1 MTVTPV
7 DAAATS
13 PKQPQQKPEPKSEQK
28 PQQSLILLFVGL
40 LLTMLMAS
48 LNQTVLATAL
58 PTIVGDLNG
67 VNHMSWVI
75 TSFILASTITMPVY
89 GRISDVF
96 GRRPVILV
104 AIGLFMVGSITG
116 ALASSIEVLILSRV
130 IQGLGGGGLMILS
143 QAAIADVVPARQRG
157 KYMGIMGAA
166 FAVSSVAGPLLGG
179 WLTEGPGWRWAF
191 WINLPFGVLAMLAVA
206 LFLPAPKKLAADRP
220 RLDYLGMALIAAAT
234 TALVLA
240 STWGGSEYAWGSPLI
255 IGLFV
260 AAAVLAV
267 LFVVV
272 ESKAA
277 EPVIPLAFFAD
288 RNFTLT
294 TIAGLII
301 GVAMFGALSYMPTYI
316 QMVTGVGAAQ
326 AGLLMVPMMG
336 TMLLTS
342 VITGIVVSRTG
353 HYKTYP
359 VVGTAIVA
367 VSLVLFSQLQ
377 ADSAVWVLCGVF
389 GVMGLGL
396 GMSMQIMV
404 LIVQNSFPVRVV
416 GTATAANN
424 YFRQVGATLGSAVVG
439 SLFITRL
446 QDILVGRME
455 SAGAAA
461 GAGAAGSSMNNLTPE
476 LVQQLPDALHDV
488 VVESYNEALMPIFL
502 YILPLVVLA
511 AVLLLFV
518 QQKPLA
524 TTVEDGVRA
533 TSAGSPETGAL
544 PLLRSDDDDAAA
556 ASDPM
561 QWVTTDDGGF
571 SASQADSDQEA
582 PVTVGESR
590 RGN

>member
-13 PKQPQQKPEPKSEQK
+13 PKKPQQNPQRK
-28 PQQSLILLFVGL
+28 PQQSLVLLFVGL

-104 AIGLFMVGSITG
+104 AIGLFMIGSITG
-116 ALASSIEVLILSRV
+116 ALASSIEVLIVSRV

-206 LFLPAPKKLAADRP
+206 LFLPAPKKLGADRP

-240 STWGGSEYAWGSPLI
+240 STWGGSEYEWGSPLI

-272 ESKAA
+272 EAKAV
-277 EPVIPLAFFAD
+277 EPVIPLSFFAD

-294 TIAGLII
+294 TVAGLIT
-301 GVAMFGALSYMPTYI
+301 GVAMFGALGYMPTYI

-342 VITGIVVSRTG
+342 VITGMVVSRTG

-359 VVGTAIVA
+359 VVGTVVVA
-367 VSLVLFSQLQ
+367 GSLVLLSQLQ
-377 ADSAVWVLCGVF
+377 ADSAIWMLCGAL

-404 LIVQNSFPVRVV
+404 LIVQNSFPVSVV

-446 QDILVGRME
+446 QDILAERMASTGATAGE
-455 SAGAAA
+455 S
-461 GAGAAGSSMNNLTPE
+461 SVNNLTPE
-476 LVQQLPDALHDV
+476 MVQQLPDAMHDV
-488 VVESYNEALMPIFL
+488 IVGSYNEALMPIFL
-502 YILPLVVLA
+502 YILPLMIAA

-533 TSAGSPETGAL
+533 TSAGSPETGTL
-544 PLLRSDDDDAAA
+544 PLLRR
-556 ASDPM
+556 
-561 QWVTTDDGGF
+561 DG
-571 SASQADSDQEA
+571 ADSDEIAADDAEA
-582 PVTVGESR
+582 RSGPSLESAR
-590 RGN
+590 LISPSKTR

>member
-13 PKQPQQKPEPKSEQK
+13 PKNSQQNPQRK
-28 PQQSLILLFVGL
+28 PQQSLVLLFVGL

-104 AIGLFMVGSITG
+104 AIGLFMIGSITG
-116 ALASSIEVLILSRV
+116 ALASSIEVLIVSRV

-206 LFLPAPKKLAADRP
+206 LFLPAPKKLGADRP

-240 STWGGSEYAWGSPLI
+240 STWGGSEYEWGSPLI

-272 ESKAA
+272 ESKAV
-277 EPVIPLAFFAD
+277 EPVIPLSFFAD

-294 TIAGLII
+294 TVAGLIT
-301 GVAMFGALSYMPTYI
+301 GVAMFGALGYMPTYI

-342 VITGIVVSRTG
+342 VITGMVVSRTG

-359 VVGTAIVA
+359 VVGTVVVA
-367 VSLVLFSQLQ
+367 GSLVLLSQLQ
-377 ADSAVWVLCGVF
+377 ADSAIWMLCGAL

-404 LIVQNSFPVRVV
+404 LIVQNSFPVSVV

-446 QDILVGRME
+446 QDILGERMA
-455 SAGAAA
+455 SSGAAA
-461 GAGAAGSSMNNLTPE
+461 GGSSVNNLTPE
-476 LVQQLPDALHDV
+476 MVQQLPDAMHDV
-488 VVESYNEALMPIFL
+488 IVGSYNEALMPIFL
-502 YILPLVVLA
+502 YILPLMIAA

-544 PLLRSDDDDAAA
+544 PLLRGDE
-556 ASDPM
+556 
-561 QWVTTDDGGF
+561 
-571 SASQADSDQEA
+571 ADSDEIAVDDAEA
-582 PVTVGESR
+582 RSGPSLESAR
-590 RGN
+590 LISPSKTR

>member
-13 PKQPQQKPEPKSEQK
+13 PKK
-28 PQQSLILLFVGL
+28 PQQNPQRKSQQSLVLLFVGL

-104 AIGLFMVGSITG
+104 AIGLFMIGSITG
-116 ALASSIEVLILSRV
+116 ALASSIEVLIVSRV

-206 LFLPAPKKLAADRP
+206 LFLPAPKKLGADRP

-240 STWGGSEYAWGSPLI
+240 STWGGSEYEWGSPLI

-272 ESKAA
+272 EAKAV
-277 EPVIPLAFFAD
+277 EPVIPLSFFAD

-294 TIAGLII
+294 TVAGLIT
-301 GVAMFGALSYMPTYI
+301 GVAMFGALGYMPTYI

-342 VITGIVVSRTG
+342 VITGMVVSRTG

-359 VVGTAIVA
+359 VVGTVVVA
-367 VSLVLFSQLQ
+367 GSLVLLSQLQ
-377 ADSAVWVLCGVF
+377 ADSAIWMLCGAL

-404 LIVQNSFPVRVV
+404 LIVQNSFPVSVV

-446 QDILVGRME
+446 QDILAERMASTGATAGE
-455 SAGAAA
+455 S
-461 GAGAAGSSMNNLTPE
+461 SVNNLTPE
-476 LVQQLPDALHDV
+476 MVQQLPDAMQDV
-488 VVESYNEALMPIFL
+488 IVGSYNEALMPIFL
-502 YILPLVVLA
+502 YILPLMIAA

-533 TSAGSPETGAL
+533 TSAGSPETGTL
-544 PLLRSDDDDAAA
+544 PLLRR
-556 ASDPM
+556 
-561 QWVTTDDGGF
+561 DG
-571 SASQADSDQEA
+571 ADSDEIAADDAEA
-582 PVTVGESR
+582 RSGPSLESAR
-590 RGN
+590 LISPSTSR

>member
-1 MTVTPV
+1 MTVTPA

-13 PKQPQQKPEPKSEQK
+13 PKESQQK
-28 PQQSLILLFVGL
+28 PQQSLVLLFVGL

-104 AIGLFMVGSITG
+104 AIGLFMIGSITG
-116 ALASSIEVLILSRV
+116 ALASSIEVLIVSRV

-206 LFLPAPKKLAADRP
+206 LFLPAPKKLGADRP
-220 RLDYLGMALIAAAT
+220 RLDYLGMALIASAT

-240 STWGGSEYAWGSPLI
+240 STWGGSEYEWGSPLI

-272 ESKAA
+272 EAKAA
-277 EPVIPLAFFAD
+277 EPVIPLSFFAD

-294 TIAGLII
+294 TVAGLIT
-301 GVAMFGALSYMPTYI
+301 GVAMFGALGYMPTYI

-342 VITGIVVSRTG
+342 VITGMVVSRTG

-359 VVGTAIVA
+359 VVGTVVVA
-367 VSLVLFSQLQ
+367 GSLVLLSQLQ
-377 ADSAVWVLCGVF
+377 ADSAIWMLCGAL

-404 LIVQNSFPVRVV
+404 LIVQNSFPVSVV

-446 QDILVGRME
+446 QDILAERMA
-455 SAGAAA
+455 STGAAA
-461 GAGAAGSSMNNLTPE
+461 GGSSVNNLTPE
-476 LVQQLPDALHDV
+476 MVQQLPDAMHDV
-488 VVESYNEALMPIFL
+488 IVGSYNEALMPIFL
-502 YILPLVVLA
+502 YILPLMIAA

-533 TSAGSPETGAL
+533 TSAGSPETGTL
-544 PLLRSDDDDAAA
+544 PLLRGDE
-556 ASDPM
+556 
-561 QWVTTDDGGF
+561 
-571 SASQADSDQEA
+571 ADSDEITAGDAEA
-582 PVTVGESR
+582 RSGPSLESAR
-590 RGN
+590 LTSPSKTR